1 MNKTFCFMMGH
12 RSCHEEE
19 QNNSPFARSGSG
31 KDEPE
36 YANEFRRVF
45 FAVPDHA
52 FRLSI
57 KIEIRLANALDGSA

>member
-1 MNKTFCFMMGH
+1 MRH
-12 RSCHEEE
+12 RSGRQKALDDC
-19 QNNSPFARSGSG
+19 SGSG

-36 YANEFRRVF
+36 CANEFRRVF
-45 FAVPDHA
+45 FAVPHHA